1 MCFPGVGLPLYGQTL
16 EQFLACVGAQKMLAK
31 WKAGEKGRKEGRK
44 EGRKGFIIL
53 TDQF

>member
-1 MCFPGVGLPLYGQTL
+1 MFSRGWLTTVWTKARAIS
-16 EQFLACVGAQKMLAK
+16 ACVGVQKMLAK
-31 WKAGEKGRKEGRK
+31 WKAGEKGRTEGRK